1 MVEEIHPYSKLENG
15 KKALKGKK
23 ISFKFKGKTYS
34 AKTNS
39 KGLAKVTIKRKVIRQ
54 LKRGKS
60 YKVSIIYLKNT
71 ITGTVKVKR

>member
-1 MVEEIHPYSKLENG
+1 MNQTNNYNNRKNINTKNIPISETKTVKIWWKKFTLTASLKNG

-39 KGLAKVTIKRKVIRQ
+39 KGIAKV
-54 LKRGKS
+54 
-60 YKVSIIYLKNT
+60 
-71 ITGTVKVKR
+71 